1 MKYQNYSYIK
11 KAYPQYLVLC
21 SLFIFC
27 AFYLASVILSFFF
40 SLTDWHIRQPDINFI
55 GLKNFIKLFGDTR
68 FLASFRNT
76 FVYAC
81 ITTLLKT
88 VLGLIVALVLNKR
101 FRGVKFFRALFYMPC
116 ILSTLVIGYVF
127 GFILRPDGLLNMAL
141 RTVGLN
147 MLTRDWLGNFS
158 TALYSVAII
167 ETWLWTGFCAVIIL
181 AGLQAIPTEMMEASA
196 IDGTSAFQTFLHV
209 IVPLIR
215 PAINI
220 VLILNIIGGM
230 KVFDIIMATTNGGPG
245 LATEVMTTFVYKSQ
259 STGAMGYAAAIGLVQ
274 FLVITIISIT
284 VNQFNRKKEVEL

>member
-1 MKYQNYSYIK
+1 M
-11 KAYPQYLVLC
+11 VLC

-27 AFYLASVILSFFF
+27 AFYLASVVLSFFL
-40 SLTDWHIRQPDINFI
+40 SLTDWHIRQPDINFV
-55 GLKNFIKLFGDTR
+55 GFKNFIRLFGDDR

-76 FVYAC
+76 FVYAA

-88 VLGLIVALVLNKR
+88 ALGLVIALVLNRR

-127 GFILRPDGLLNMAL
+127 GFILRPDGLLNGVLKA
-141 RTVGLN
+141 VGLGV
-147 MLTRDWLGNFS
+147 LTRDWLGNFD
-158 TALYSVAII
+158 TALYSVALI

-181 AGLQAIPTEMMEASA
+181 AGLQAIPAELLEASA
-196 IDGTSAFQTFLHV
+196 IDGTNRLQTFSHV
-209 IVPLIR
+209 IVPLVR
-215 PAINI
+215 PAINV

-245 LATEVMTTFVYKSQ
+245 LATEVMTTFIYKSQ

-274 FLVITIISIT
+274 FLVITVISIT
-284 VNQFNRKKEVEL
+284 VNQFNRKKEIEL

>member
-88 VLGLIVALVLNKR
+88 VLGLIV
-101 FRGVKFFRALFYMPC
+101 
-116 ILSTLVIGYVF
+116 
-127 GFILRPDGLLNMAL
+127 
-141 RTVGLN
+141 
-147 MLTRDWLGNFS
+147 
-158 TALYSVAII
+158 
-167 ETWLWTGFCAVIIL
+167 
-181 AGLQAIPTEMMEASA
+181 
-196 IDGTSAFQTFLHV
+196 
-209 IVPLIR
+209 
-215 PAINI
+215 
-220 VLILNIIGGM
+220 
-230 KVFDIIMATTNGGPG
+230 
-245 LATEVMTTFVYKSQ
+245 
-259 STGAMGYAAAIGLVQ
+259 
-274 FLVITIISIT
+274 
-284 VNQFNRKKEVEL
+284 